1 MDAESILEAL
11 ASGEDIE
18 APVAKKRGRKRK
30 ERTVES

>member
-11 ASGEDIE
+11 ARGEAIE

-30 ERTVES
+30 AHHVL